1 MNLFLRFGAIST
13 MALCAGFCFAQS
25 SPPKGDQEQSRPV
38 QTPADLPTQVEREK
52 KPPVDPQV
60 IEDGGLSIEPIY
72 WFNRQQP
79 SLAGGFT
86 ALAPGNLDYAG
97 NAKYAIG
104 AELGV
109 PAGRANTL
117 RFSYFRVQGNTNTTA
132 TQQQLFFGEVYN
144 TGDFLAGGY
153 RLQDAKISWDYLSY
167 TWYRP
172 STKIRFKTL
181 YELQYVNIG
190 TTIVA
195 PFKPQVTDASGNTDI
210 NIATGSKN
218 LILPSI
224 GGEFEAE
231 LGKHFRWEVKASGFG
246 LPHRSGI
253 GDAQALIAVKAGHNV
268 EIIGGER
275 FFYFKTSAKSDEY
288 FRGTLYGA
296 FVGVR
301 YYWGRQQQ

>member
-1 MNLFLRFGAIST
+1 MNLFVRLGAIST
-13 MALCAGFCFAQS
+13 MALCAGFCFGQS
-25 SPPKGDQEQSRPV
+25 SPQKSDQEQSRPV
-38 QTPADLPTQVEREK
+38 QTPADLPTQVTREK
-52 KPPVDPQV
+52 KPPTDPQV

-72 WFNRQQP
+72 WLNRQQP
-79 SLAGGFT
+79 SLHSGFA
-86 ALAPGNLDYAG
+86 ALAVGDLDYAG
-97 NAKYAIG
+97 NAKNAIG

-117 RFSYFRVQGNTNTTA
+117 RFSYFRVQGNTNSTVN
-132 TQQQLFFGEVYN
+132 QQQLFFGELYN
-144 TGDFLAGGY
+144 TGDFLAAGF

-181 YELQYVNIG
+181 YEVQYVNIG
-190 TTIVA
+190 TTIAA
-195 PFKPQVTDASGNTDI
+195 PFKPETTDTSGDVDT

-231 LGKHFRWEVKASGFG
+231 LGKHFRWEAKASGFT
-246 LPHRSGI
+246 LPHRSAI
-253 GDAQALIAVKAGHNV
+253 GDAQALIAIKATHNV

-275 FFYFKTSAKSDEY
+275 FFYFKTSPKSDEA
-288 FRGTLYGA
+288 FRGKLYGA

-301 YYWGRQQQ
+301 YYWGRQQ